1 MRQVIGLAE
10 IANLVLRR
18 PVVRRRRKDHSMTK
32 LRIIFMGTPDFALP
46 ALDAI
51 KSNVIAVVTQPD
63 RPKGR
68 GHKLQPPPVKVF
80 AEENTLPVIQPVKVR
95 APEVIAQIAEFKPD
109 LIVVVAFGQ
118 ILPQTLLDVPKF
130 GCINVHAS
138 LLPKYRGAA
147 PIEWAIINDEKVTGV
162 TTMLMNAGLDTGDML
177 LKREVPIGDDMIL
190 PELRERLMTIGAE
203 LLVETIENLDK
214 IQPIKQ
220 DDSLSTY
227 APLLKKDTGLI
238 DWQRPAR
245 EIHNLIRGLYGS
257 ARAGKFKIWRT
268 KLADV
273 ELAPAE
279 IKIVNQKFF
288 VGTGDGSLEI
298 LEIQAPNSK
307 KLNAADFLRGNKVGD
322 SFWTNA

>member
-1 MRQVIGLAE
+1 M
-10 IANLVLRR
+10 
-18 PVVRRRRKDHSMTK
+18 DK
-32 LRIIFMGTPDFALP
+32 LKVIFMGTPDFAVPSLA
-46 ALDAI
+46 ALTDKTEI
-51 KSNVIAVVTQPD
+51 LCVVTQPD

-80 AEENTLPVIQPVKVR
+80 AEENNLRVIQPLKVK
-95 APEVIAQIAEFKPD
+95 APEVVEQLAALKPD

-118 ILPQTLLDVPKF
+118 ILSQKILDIPHF

-147 PIEWAIINDEKVTGV
+147 PIEWAMISGETVTGI
-162 TTMLMNAGLDTGDML
+162 TTMQMNAGLDTGDIL
-177 LKREVPIGDDMIL
+177 LQSEVKIPDDMIL
-190 PELRERLMTIGAE
+190 PELRERLMTTGAD
-203 LLVETIENLDK
+203 LLLKTLYKLQNGGL
-214 IQPIKQ
+214 QPIKQ

-238 DWQRPAR
+238 DWKKSAR
-245 EIHNLIRGLYGS
+245 EIHNLVRGLYGNAFTTMRNELVPS
-257 ARAGKFKIWRT
+257 SQFPVPKFKIWRT
-268 KLADV
+268 RLA
-273 ELAPAE
+273 EENLSPGE
-279 IKIVNQKFF
+279 IKIVGEKFF

-322 SFWTNA
+322 SFWTNE